1 MEVRRMKPVATRVHP
16 KKTKKIVLWSV
27 IVFAIVGT
35 FALTQDIIFTNILAA
50 KICRGDPQ
58 PKTFIKK
65 TVEFPES
72 IYWEDNIYPG
82 FDEKDR
88 LLMIRNYLD
97 GEHLKTMA
105 LNAPDGTIYLFTATP
120 DDWQA
125 SREIKAK
132 QKDGNY
138 SDTVEAEAKTIAS
151 RGKIINKQELSQLN
165 YSVLFNP
172 ISLTPFQN
180 RYLYSDEVS
189 ITMNVTK
196 EVIAY
201 NLRLM
206 HKFYLLLPD
215 FVGGRYYYPEAICG
229 ESDIYGFDEKIFTSY
244 KNVPWQ
250 PAHLGVN
257 RHLFKIINKSGG
269 KENAR

>member
-1 MEVRRMKPVATRVHP
+1 MKPVATRVHP

-50 KICRGDPQ
+50 KICRADPQ

-65 TVEFPES
+65 TVEYPES

-125 SREIKAK
+125 SREIQAK
-132 QKDGNY
+132 QLEGNY
-138 SDTVEAEAKTIAS
+138 YDTIELEAKAIAE
-151 RGKIINKQELSQLN
+151 RGTTMSKATMPAPN
-165 YSVLFNP
+165 YSVIFNP
-172 ISLTPFQN
+172 VKLTDFE
-180 RYLYSDEVS
+180 RKYLYSDEVS
-189 ITMNVTK
+189 IK
-196 EVIAY
+196 EKKTGEIIAY
-201 NLRLM
+201 NRRLM
-206 HKFYLLLPD
+206 RFYYNLEIEP
-215 FVGGRYYYPEAICG
+215 VGGCVSMTSLYSNSIFGIPI
-229 ESDIYGFDEKIFTSY
+229 IYALDDQVFFINNEQNNILKNY
-244 KNVPWQ
+244 KC
-250 PAHLGVN
+250 
-257 RHLFKIINKSGG
+257 KKSL
-269 KENAR
+269 KSKL